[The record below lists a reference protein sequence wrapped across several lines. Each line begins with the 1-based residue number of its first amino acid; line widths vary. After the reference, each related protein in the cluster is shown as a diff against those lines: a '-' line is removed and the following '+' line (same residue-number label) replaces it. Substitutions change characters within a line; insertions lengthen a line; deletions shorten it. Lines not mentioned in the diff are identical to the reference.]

1 MRFFELLSK
10 LSFEGLLVF
19 LYFIGGILFFI
30 YLFFKIQ
37 NKTDNL
43 EEQVYLEYCAII
55 WFCFWP
61 IMFLKDIVFRR
72 RR

>member
-1 MRFFELLSK
+1 MKFLEEISK
-10 LSFEGLLVF
+10 WDLGHWVLF
-19 LYFIGGILFFI
+19 LYMAIGILFFI

-43 EEQVYLEYCAII
+43 EEQVYLEYCAVI
-55 WFCFWP
+55 WCCFWP